1 MYHFHDKEYGEL
13 GNEIGRNGKKRE
25 INILSVF
32 EDVLLK
38 NIIEYYKHQ
47 SKNKCLKCTKQ
58 TCTMKSY

>member
-47 SKNKCLKCTKQ
+47 SKNKINV
-58 TCTMKSY
+58 